1 VMSNFPALDVAIGL
15 IFVFFILAII
25 CSGINEAFASAFR
38 WRAQDLE
45 RGLWELLRDPDA
57 PENATEALE
66 KLKTHPLVTPMLNPR
81 YKASA
86 QPSPPLKSG
95 RPKTSRKTDLPAYIP
110 SRTFTSALLG
120 IGQKAVMLTEG
131 ADLKHEMRKIDQSI
145 AAIPSAPV
153 REAMIALLHN
163 SQGDAVAFRRNV
175 EQWYDDQMERVSGWY
190 RKRIQRVLW
199 ILAFVVAFTLNADAL
214 QMAKRLW
221 VEPSVR
227 ESLVSQAETATTQP
241 AESTEPSQAL
251 ETLTVPLGW
260 HFESARDD
268 PQGFPI
274 YQDPEMIWALLS
286 KLIGLTLTAVAI
298 SFGAPFWFDTLSNF
312 ARLRS
317 GGAPPPAS
325 DAIRTGEG
333 EQTRAGEGAVLATA
347 LLEARG
353 QNVEGQSTPP
363 AAPAAPAA
371 GSESE
376 PSVETGPPAEGTGET
391 NPPAEPESP
400 DSGEITEPSATPD
413 TPKTPNGSNPGD
425 GQ

>member
-1 VMSNFPALDVAIGL
+1 MSNFPALDVAIGL

-95 RPKTSRKTDLPAYIP
+95 RPKTSRKTDLPSYIP

-353 QNVEGQSTPP
+353 QNVEGQST
-363 AAPAAPAA
+363 APAAPAA

-400 DSGEITEPSATPD
+400 DSGGIAEPSATPD
-413 TPKTPNGSNPGD
+413 TPKTPNGSNAGD